1 VARQKVGMLP
11 AHAQFLPPFGLPR
24 SLLRALNGAQ
34 LRSIFVLTRLDVP
47 FNLVADCVP
56 WNAGPR
62 A

>member
-1 VARQKVGMLP
+1 VARQKLGMFT
-11 AHAQFLPPFGLPR
+11 AHAHFLLPFGLPR

-56 WNAGPR
+56 
-62 A
+62 